1 MPAFEKIHRD
11 QDVVVLAVDANEPL
25 ETVAPF
31 IEKQKYTFPVL
42 LANGTDVV
50 SRYSVNAYP
59 TTFAI
64 DKNGLVAEILM
75 GNDPGRLESAI
86 AKARAGAP
94 PPKAAPIAPRPAT
107 PARSKPALPP
117 PPTPSVTAEDFYRD
131 AVRLRGQSDYT
142 GALKALARALELHPD
157 WMTAAL
163 TQAQVYSSAK
173 QYDDAIAA
181 YSHVIQLD
189 PNRAASYDSRGLAYS
204 NSGRHAQA
212 IPDYTRA
219 IELNPELTAAYNNR
233 GWANM
238 ELGHLEEALPD
249 LNKAIEL
256 NPAYTSVLFNRAH
269 LFEKQKEY
277 AKAIEDYD
285 RILHIASDNPA
296 ARNEKAADL
305 RKMEPAAAADAD
317 RPKSP
322 NPVLHCHG
330 SLEIPQTFHWSLDDD
345 CQVVSRGD
353 FWYEAVNANTRY
365 LTPVGGAMLAVMG
378 NQPAGYD
385 GCFAANFTADRVD
398 LGSLKKGSYLCA
410 KTGEGAIA
418 EFSYDG
424 EYVKD
429 SSRPRAHTLVISYK
443 SWEP

>member
-1 MPAFEKIHRD
+1 
-11 QDVVVLAVDANEPL
+11 VDANEPL

-31 IEKQKYTFPVL
+31 IEKQKYKFPVL

-64 DKNGLVAEILM
+64 DKNGLVAEVLL
-75 GNDPGRLESAI
+75 GNGPGRLDGAI

-94 PPKAAPIAPRPAT
+94 PPKAAPITSRPAV
-107 PARSKPALPP
+107 PARTKLALPP
-117 PPTPSVTAEDFYRD
+117 PPTSSVTAEDFYRD
-131 AVRLRGQSDYT
+131 AVRLRGQSDYA
-142 GALKALARALELHPD
+142 GASKALARALELHPD

-163 TQAQVYSSAK
+163 TQAQVYASAK

-204 NSGRHAQA
+204 NSGRHSQA

-219 IELNPELTAAYNNR
+219 IELNPELTGAYNNL

-256 NPAYTSVLFNRAH
+256 NPAYTTALFNRAH
-269 LFEKQKEY
+269 LFERQKEY
-277 AKAIEDYD
+277 GKAVEDYD

-296 ARNEKAADL
+296 ARNQKAADL
-305 RKMEPAAAADAD
+305 RKMEPAAAVAADLAHA
-317 RPKSP
+317 KSP

-345 CQVVSRGD
+345 CQVVFRGD
-353 FWYEAVNANTRY
+353 FWYEAVNAYTRY
-365 LTPVGGAMLAVMG
+365 LTPLGGAMLAVIG
-378 NQPAGYD
+378 NQSAGYD
-385 GCFAANFTADRVD
+385 GCFAANFTADRVN
-398 LGSLKKGSYLCA
+398 LGSLKKGFYLCA
-410 KTGEGAIA
+410 KTSKGAIA
-418 EFSYDG
+418 EFSYDD
-424 EYVKD
+424 EYLKD
-429 SSRPRAHTLVISYK
+429 SSRPNAHTLVISYK